1 MEELCKNID
10 TIAKDWKSW
19 RQRSFDFNGTVAPGE
34 PKFSKEDEMKYLYN
48 AYETAKNDK
57 VVDIL
62 NDHCDKAT
70 KEFEEQV
77 TKEIIKLV
85 ENNKEIF
92 HEMFNELLLYGKTD
106 TKKYMNKIKN
116 SPFLL

>member
-1 MEELCKNID
+1 MDQKHNEGYI
-10 TIAKDWKSW
+10 
-19 RQRSFDFNGTVAPGE
+19 
-34 PKFSKEDEMKYLYN
+34 
-48 AYETAKNDK
+48 
-57 VVDIL
+57 
-62 NDHCDKAT
+62 AT

-106 TKKYMNKIKN
+106 TKKIYEQN
-116 SPFLL
+116 